1 VRTKQPEYLYV
12 KLKINIM
19 KLSNLQIALDK
30 IRSIKSLNHDER
42 IILIDAMGDLAQ
54 SQYEKGSDAVL
65 EVYGKR

>member
-1 VRTKQPEYLYV
+1 
-12 KLKINIM
+12 M